1 MNITLSKGRMRGRP
15 LKIVIYGPEGI
26 GKSTF
31 ASMFPDPLF
40 IDTEGSTSHMDVLRV
55 DPAPSSFTHL
65 LEIVRGLKDKTSAFK
80 TLVLDTADWAEKLC
94 IESVCAERSMKSIE
108 DAGYGKGYV
117 YIMEEFGKL
126 LNELNDLLEKG
137 VNIVVTA
144 HAMMRKFEQP
154 DELGSY
160 DRWELK
166 MGKKTAPMLKEWA
179 DMLLFANYKTIV
191 VNVDNQGA
199 AKGKNKAQGG
209 RRVMYTSH
217 HPCWDAKNRFGL
229 PEELPFEYAQIAH
242 LITVKDDKSDGKS
255 EVMSSETEE
264 IPAPVMDHAA
274 EKPAAA
280 YDPGEDVPFPA
291 LALLM
296 QGSEVTGAEIRAAVM
311 QAGYY
316 PEDTPIAAYD
326 EEFVKGELIP
336 NWNIVMNMIENNRI
350 PTPF

>member
-1 MNITLSKGRMRGRP
+1 MIKLSKGRLAGKP
-15 LKIVIYGPEGI
+15 LKVVIYGPEGI

-31 ASMFPDPLF
+31 ASMFPEPLF

-55 DPAPSSFTHL
+55 DPAPQSFTEL
-65 LEIVRGLKDKTSAFK
+65 LGMVRELKGKTTAFK
-80 TLVLDTADWAEKLC
+80 TLVIDTADWAEKLC
-94 IESVCAERSMKSIE
+94 IESVCAERRMKSIE

-117 YIMEEFGKL
+117 YIAEEFGKL
-126 LNELNDLLEKG
+126 LNELNNLLDKG
-137 VNIVVTA
+137 INIVVTA
-144 HAMMRKFEQP
+144 HATMRKFEQP

-209 RRVMYTSH
+209 RRVMYTTH

-229 PEELPFEYAQIAH
+229 AEELPFDYAEIAH
-242 LITVKDDKSDGKS
+242 LIPDIS
-255 EVMSSETEE
+255 EAHEDLKPETEE
-264 IPAPVMDHAA
+264 IPSDVMTQWTQEPAA
-274 EKPAAA
+274 EPKADDMDEA
-280 YDPGEDVPFPA
+280 VPFPA
-291 LALLM
+291 LEAM
-296 QGSEVTGAEIRAAVM
+296 MRSSEVTGAEIRAAVM

-326 EEFVKGELIP
+326 PDFVAGELIP
-336 NWNIVMNMIENNRI
+336 NWDIVMTMITNNRM